1 MEVTSYVSH
10 VLTHLQSRNT
20 NSVLIHSPTIQTSD
34 FFFFNSLTRKYG
46 IKRRGIYK
54 HNTYRYIENK
64 ISSIINSISSYRF
77 NVELNLTAPSVV
89 PGRMSISNR
98 HCILQV
104 FIPFILQSN
113 GCFWNSDLRGFSEK
127 LISTRLLEFT
137 EITWTAK
144 RQVSI
149 YVLRSILTCINTN
162 NAYLKPEAQS
172 LPRFCSLKI
181 GKQLPTFRKIV
192 LAPYLELSIQDL
204 GVICP
209 S

>member
-1 MEVTSYVSH
+1 LNSRNVFIIYVELPLKIRAPYKSLHKSYFFSKQQLYKVNRNFRIVYFFSKMEVTSYVSH

-113 GCFWNSDLRGFSEK
+113 GCF
-127 LISTRLLEFT
+127 
-137 EITWTAK
+137 
-144 RQVSI
+144 
-149 YVLRSILTCINTN
+149 
-162 NAYLKPEAQS
+162 
-172 LPRFCSLKI
+172 
-181 GKQLPTFRKIV
+181 
-192 LAPYLELSIQDL
+192 
-204 GVICP
+204 
-209 S
+209 